1 MKQNSIPSGLAVFGL
16 ICVAVPLV
24 VAQQAPRYTYQQPH
38 YAPPQYQIPTA
49 NSMPQLQ
56 QQQGYAQPPQTHYIN
71 PAQFLPTFGRKVGS
85 MFRKLFYGDA
95 SQAEYG
101 QQVPAYSYQ
110 HQGRSNLDQPPN
122 GYSQS
127 YSIPQSPAPILSYPP
142 RYEVPPAPKSTPAP
156 AMPPTSR
163 LNSGISKTAPTVQ
176 KKRLPEPIIKP
187 KTSQKISNSDS
198 PTVGKYTP
206 PAITREPMIPS
217 IKDQSPEI
225 PSSSS
230 EPAKLPGSKPGSENA
245 STNSSKSTPNAAA
258 NGGSFL
264 RGKKASKEGRVI
276 SPYPPYREL
285 DVSGL
290 SSGSLALDPT
300 TQKVFE
306 VP

>member
-1 MKQNSIPSGLAVFGL
+1 MKQNSILSGLAVFGL
-16 ICVAVPLV
+16 ICVATPLV
-24 VAQQAPRYTYQQPH
+24 VAQQAPGYTYQQPR
-38 YAPPQYQIPTA
+38 YASPQSQIPPA
-49 NSMPQLQ
+49 NSMPQ
-56 QQQGYAQPPQTHYIN
+56 QQQGYAEPPQTHYIS
-71 PAQFLPTFGRKVGS
+71 PAQFLPTFGRKIGS
-85 MFRKLFYGDA
+85 LFRRLFYGDA
-95 SQAEYG
+95 PPMAYG
-101 QQVPAYSYQ
+101 QQSQGYSYSQ
-110 HQGRSNLDQPPN
+110 QGRGNLDQPPN

-127 YSIPQSPAPILSYPP
+127 YSVPLSPGPNSSYPP
-142 RYEVPPAPKSTPAP
+142 RYEVAPAPKSTPAP

-163 LNSGISKTAPTVQ
+163 VNSGTSKTAPAVK
-176 KKRLPEPIIKP
+176 KKRTPEPIFKP
-187 KTSQKISNSDS
+187 KSSQNSSNSDS

-206 PAITREPMIPS
+206 PTITREPTVPS
-217 IKDQSPEI
+217 IKDQLPEI

-230 EPAKLPGSKPGSENA
+230 EPAKLPGSKPSSENA
-245 STNSSKSTPNAAA
+245 STNSSKSTPNGAAS
-258 NGGSFL
+258 GGSFL